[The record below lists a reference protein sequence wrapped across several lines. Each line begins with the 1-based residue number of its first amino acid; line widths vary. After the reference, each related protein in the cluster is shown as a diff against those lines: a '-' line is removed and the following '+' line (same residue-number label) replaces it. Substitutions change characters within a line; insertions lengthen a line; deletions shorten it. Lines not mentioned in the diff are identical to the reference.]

1 MLKKTYIM
9 TQKSDKYMNPYLA
22 GVLLG
27 LLLLATFYISG
38 HGLGASGAVKE
49 FTASAVHQIAPNH
62 TDGHAFYSKYTGEG
76 KSMWDSWIVYMFLG
90 MIAGGFIS
98 GLTSKRLGFKIER
111 GPRISSGS
119 RLAFALLGGV
129 LFGIGSQLAKGC
141 TSGAALSG
149 MATLSASGFL
159 TMIGIFGVGF
169 IVSVFVKRIWK

>member
-1 MLKKTYIM
+1 M
-9 TQKSDKYMNPYLA
+9 THKGDKYMNPYLA

-49 FTASAVHQIAPNH
+49 FTVAAVYKVAPAH
-62 TDGHAFYSKYTGEG
+62 TEGHAFYSQYLGEG
-76 KSMWDSWIVYMFLG
+76 KSLWDSWIVYMFLG
-90 MIAGGFIS
+90 MLIGGFIS
-98 GLTSKRLGFKIER
+98 GLASNRLGLKVER

-119 RLAFALLGGV
+119 RLVFALFGGM

-149 MATLSASGFL
+149 MAALSASGFI